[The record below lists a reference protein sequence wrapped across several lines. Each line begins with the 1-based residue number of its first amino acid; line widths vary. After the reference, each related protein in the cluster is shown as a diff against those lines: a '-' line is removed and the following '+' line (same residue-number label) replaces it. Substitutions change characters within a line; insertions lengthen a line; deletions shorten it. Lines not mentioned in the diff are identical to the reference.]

1 MTIPACKQCGDEK
14 SMEDVYLRD
23 FLGFRMEVVNV
34 PELEFLR
41 EAAKASALKEDKIRP
56 GRAIL
61 ATWQS
66 IYQVMPGG
74 YDLKLVAGQVEI
86 DGDRVR
92 KAFEWITRGIYFNHQ
107 KSILEVRD
115 FAMEG
120 FTGDGNRKER
130 ERLWPDF
137 DEKTACAVGN
147 SVRYKF
153 SFTDTNPPSGTCLI
167 DIYDRLFFRM
177 RYNVAVL
184 IEAAEAKGLVIPEEL
199 RERASR

>member
-1 MTIPACKQCGDEK
+1 
-14 SMEDVYLRD
+14 MEDVYLRD